1 MKVLSISFGKTLI
14 VKLSA
19 VWLGNTQMW
28 RILMFKKLLSS
39 GQMHGRTAGMVWE
52 VDVCKRRQNWP
63 AFLSWQAEGDSACL
77 CLPLSLSIDKG
88 KELFKL

>member
-28 RILMFKKLLSS
+28 RILMFKKLLSL
-39 GQMHGRTAGMVWE
+39 GQMRGRTSGMVWE
-52 VDVCKRRQNWP
+52 VDV
-63 AFLSWQAEGDSACL
+63 L
-77 CLPLSLSIDKG
+77 
-88 KELFKL
+88 